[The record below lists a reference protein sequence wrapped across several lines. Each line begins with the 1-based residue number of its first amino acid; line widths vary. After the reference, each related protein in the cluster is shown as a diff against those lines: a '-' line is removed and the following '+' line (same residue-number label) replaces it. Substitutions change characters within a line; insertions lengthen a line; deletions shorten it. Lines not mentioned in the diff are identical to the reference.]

1 MKKSLSMLAGAA
13 LLMASNPL
21 FAEGEAAPATG
32 QGGGLSQTLIMIA
45 VALVFFYFIL
55 WRPEQKR
62 RKQMETVRS
71 SMKKGD
77 RITAMGIVGTV
88 VKVQETT
95 VIVSLYEGAKME
107 ILKAAITDVQPGAG
121 DKVEKVVQPTETH

>member
-1 MKKSLSMLAGAA
+1 MKKLLTSLASGAF
-13 LLMASNPL
+13 LMASMPL
-21 FAEGEAAPATG
+21 FAEETAAPASSSG
-32 QGGGLSQTLIMIA
+32 SLLQTVIMIG

-77 RITAMGIVGTV
+77 KITAMGIIGTV
-88 VKVQETT
+88 AKVQDKSV
-95 VIVSLYEGAKME
+95 VISLYDGAKME
-107 ILKAAITDVQPGAG
+107 ILKAAITDVQAATEEKPV
-121 DKVEKVVQPTETH
+121 VEAKE